1 MAQSLIVASGA
12 AACRACAGVGVVG
25 QGRVAW
31 LVSVFFNMAFR
42 AVAFDPR

>member
-12 AACRACAGVGVVG
+12 AACRACAGVVG
-25 QGRVAW
+25 QGRVPW